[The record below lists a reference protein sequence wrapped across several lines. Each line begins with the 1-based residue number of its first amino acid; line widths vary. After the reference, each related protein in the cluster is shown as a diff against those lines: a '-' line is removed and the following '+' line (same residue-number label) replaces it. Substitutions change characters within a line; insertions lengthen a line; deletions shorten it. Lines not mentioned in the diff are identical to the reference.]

1 MFKYQVDKSQDNGGH
16 YFVNRDGDFISKSYE
31 FSSEVFLT
39 SEEAYFY
46 AEKINDYIDGDE
58 YITSPTGGYCVQV
71 YASKKGIGG
80 DWFELTAPNGLDQLQ
95 TFLGVNYKQLREVVS
110 VEKQYG
116 VLTY

>member
-46 AEKINDYIDGDE
+46 AEKINDYID
-58 YITSPTGGYCVQV
+58 
-71 YASKKGIGG
+71 
-80 DWFELTAPNGLDQLQ
+80 
-95 TFLGVNYKQLREVVS
+95 
-110 VEKQYG
+110 
-116 VLTY
+116 